1 MDRFFCLSLFC
12 LSDET
17 DRAGENYVLGQMGRW
32 SGVQRVLAAV
42 LAVVVG
48 LSLGSC
54 GSASQLGGRSSKL
67 PKIGMV
73 KLSEVAPPP
82 VIRSLRQE
90 MEVYQPQV
98 SILSPKPNEVVQD
111 TNISV
116 RFKVQDLPLF
126 QNEEFGLSPHLHVIV
141 DNQPYSAL
149 YDVSKPFELKDLEP
163 GTHTLRAFA
172 SRPWHESFKNDGA
185 YAQTTFHVFAKTP
198 EASPDLKQPLLT
210 YSRPKGSY
218 GAEPVMLDFY
228 LANAPL
234 HLVAQADDSDN
245 IQDWQV
251 RCTIDGESF
260 TIDRWEPIYLKGLKP
275 GKNWVQLELLDEK
288 GKVIPN
294 AFNNTVRL
302 IDYQPG
308 GTDTLSKLVRNE
320 LTIAEVR
327 GIIDPNYV
335 YVPEPEVVEPAIKP
349 VVEPVEPTIEPTPAV
364 VPVPILDTEPTLEP
378 VLPGTLPVPVPE
390 VVPPEQLLPAVLD
403 QQPDKEPNQIE
414 NEKQR
419 QELQEALKRS
429 EQPQT
434 FTPKK
439 PVVRETPLPFEE
451 PAAEKVKDQ
460 FPEEVKELLKKA
472 DELKSPAPEAPQPN
486 LSPKDTVEIVPPIAA
501 PVIAPAI
508 TPDSAVPSSGVQPS
522 SKPILRQWRDR
533 LKQFVPLPEAEQP
546 SEANPAILKGLSDRA
561 KGLWNQPTQT
571 PLDSSKEPKIIDI
584 PASEDFQTPIAEP
597 NLDQAPALNV
607 RIP

>member
-1 MDRFFCLSLFC
+1 M
-12 LSDET
+12 
-17 DRAGENYVLGQMGRW
+17 LGQMGRW
-32 SGVQRVLAAV
+32 RGVQRVLAAV

-54 GSASQLGGRSSKL
+54 SSASQPGGRSSRL

-73 KLSEVAPPP
+73 KLAEVAPPP

-111 TNISV
+111 TDVSV
-116 RFKVQDLPLF
+116 RFQVQDLPLF

-149 YDVSKPFELKDLEP
+149 YDASKPFELKDLAP
-163 GTHTLRAFA
+163 GTHTIRAFA

-185 YAQTTFHVFAKTP
+185 YAQTTFHVFTKTP
-198 EASPDLKQPLLT
+198 ETSPDLKQPLLT

-275 GKNWVQLELLDEK
+275 GKNWVQLELLDEN

-294 AFNNTVRL
+294 AFNDTVRL

-320 LTIAEVR
+320 LAIAEVR

-335 YVPEPEVVEPAIKP
+335 YVPEPVVTEP
-349 VVEPVEPTIEPTPAV
+349 VVEPVEPAIEPTLEAVPA
-364 VPVPILDTEPTLEP
+364 PILDTEPTLEP
-378 VLPGTLPVPVPE
+378 VLPETLPVPVPE
-390 VVPPEQLLPAVLD
+390 VVPPEKLLPPVLD
-403 QQPDKEPNQIE
+403 QQPKEEPNQTEILNQKE
-414 NEKQR
+414 
-419 QELQEALKRS
+419 ELQEALKRS
-429 EQPQT
+429 EEPRT
-434 FTPKK
+434 FTPKE
-439 PVVRETPLPFEE
+439 PVIRQTPAIVIPPKESA
-451 PAAEKVKDQ
+451 PEKVKEQ
-460 FPEEVKELLKKA
+460 FPEEVKELLKNA
-472 DELKSPAPEAPQPN
+472 DLNLPAAETPQPI
-486 LSPKDTVEIVPPIAA
+486 LSPQETVEIVPQIA
-501 PVIAPAI
+501 PVIAP
-508 TPDSAVPSSGVQPS
+508 DSTVQPS
-522 SKPILRQWRDR
+522 NAQPSNQPILRQWRDR
-533 LKQFVPLPEAEQP
+533 LKQFVPLPEADQ
-546 SEANPAILKGLSDRA
+546 SLEANPSILKGLSDRA
-561 KGLWNQPTQT
+561 KGLWNQPKQMA
-571 PLDSSKEPKIIDI
+571 PVSPGEPRIIDI
-584 PASEDFQTPIAEP
+584 PATEDFQTPIAEP
-597 NLDQAPALNV
+597 DLDQAPALNV

>member
-1 MDRFFCLSLFC
+1 M
-12 LSDET
+12 
-17 DRAGENYVLGQMGRW
+17 LGQMGRW
-32 SGVQRVLAAV
+32 SVMQRVLAAV
-42 LAVVVG
+42 LAVVMG

-54 GSASQLGGRSSKL
+54 SSTPQAGGRSSKI
-67 PKIGMV
+67 PKMGMV
-73 KLSEVAPPP
+73 KLSEVAPPS
-82 VIRSLRQE
+82 VIRSLWQE

-111 TNISV
+111 TQVSV
-116 RFKVQDLPLF
+116 RFQVQDLPLF

-163 GTHTLRAFA
+163 GTHTIRAFA

-234 HLVAQADDSDN
+234 HLVAQADNADN

-335 YVPEPEVVEPAIKP
+335 YVPEVTEPAIEP
-349 VVEPVEPTIEPTPAV
+349 VVEPVVEPIEPTIEPTPEV
-364 VPVPILDTEPTLEP
+364 VPAPILDTEPTLEP

-390 VVPPEQLLPAVLD
+390 AVPPEKLLPAVLD
-403 QQPDKEPNQIE
+403 QQPDKELNQT
-414 NEKQR
+414 EKQKQR
-419 QELQEALKRS
+419 EDLQEALKRS

-434 FTPKK
+434 FTPKD
-439 PVVRETPLPFEE
+439 PVVRETPPPFEE

-460 FPEEVKELLKKA
+460 FPEEVKALLKNA
-472 DELKSPAPEAPQPN
+472 DELESSAPEAPQPT
-486 LSPKDTVEIVPPIAA
+486 LSPQETVEIVPPIAPVIA
-501 PVIAPAI
+501 PVIAPD
-508 TPDSAVPSSGVQPS
+508 PAVPPSDVQPS
-522 SKPILRQWRDR
+522 NKPILRQWRDR
-533 LKQFVPLPEAEQP
+533 LKQFVPLPEANPP
-546 SEANPAILKGLSDRA
+546 SEANPSILKGLSDRA
-561 KGLWNQPTQT
+561 KGLWNQPKQT
-571 PLDSSKEPKIIDI
+571 APASPGEPRIIDI
-584 PASEDFQTPIAEP
+584 PATEDFQTPIAEP
-597 NLDQAPALNV
+597 DLDQAPALNV